1 MTQAMALE
9 VSARSLRIEFELT
22 VPATIYT
29 SDIPRALRVASKIE
43 SGAVGVNQ
51 AFKNTPQ
58 VPFGGVKQSGYGR
71 ESGYEGLR
79 GYLHTK
85 TISINMEVKSQ

>member
-1 MTQAMALE
+1 MTVQI
-9 VSARSLRIEFELT
+9 RKTSLTWIASIF
-22 VPATIYT
+22 T

-43 SGAVGVNQ
+43 AGAVGVNQ
-51 AFKNTPQ
+51 AFKTSPQ

-79 GYLHTK
+79 GYLHAK
-85 TISINMEVKSQ
+85 TISINMNVSNKA